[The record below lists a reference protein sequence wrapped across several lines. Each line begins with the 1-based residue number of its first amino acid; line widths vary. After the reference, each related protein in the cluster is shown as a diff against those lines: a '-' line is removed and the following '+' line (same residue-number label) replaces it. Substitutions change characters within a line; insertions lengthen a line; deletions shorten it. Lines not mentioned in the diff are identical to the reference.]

1 MLFALILAGGK
12 GTRLYPLSRS
22 NKPKQ
27 FLKIINN
34 KSFIRNTIERITPL
48 IGIDNIYIITN
59 KDYKNL
65 IIEDIPE
72 MNEKNIITEP
82 DNKETATCIA
92 YAALKFSKMDKDAQ
106 MVVLPSDHFI
116 DNNELF
122 LDTISCGIEICERKR
137 GLVTIGVPPLRP
149 ETGYGYIQFGEKISS
164 KIPAF
169 RVDRFTEKPNIEI
182 VKDFISRDNFLWN
195 TGIFIWRADTY
206 LRELEKYLPKMYKCL
221 IKIYQSIGEEDEEEV
236 IKEQYS
242 KIDGISVDFGILQ
255 KTRKAYV
262 IRGGFKWDDIG
273 SFSSISK
280 FLNFHNSNSYIGNI
294 YLNESE
300 NCSFIGEKKLIIGF
314 GLKDLVVVDTGD
326 VLLVMDKNREQ
337 EVKHLI
343 NNLKNNE
350 EFKKYL

>member
-34 KSFIRNTIERITPL
+34 KSFIRNTIERIKSL
-48 IGIDNIYIITN
+48 VEIDNIYIVTN
-59 KDYKNL
+59 KDYKSL
-65 IIEDIPE
+65 ILEDIPE
-72 MNEKNIITEP
+72 INEKNIITEP

-92 YAALKFSKMDKDAQ
+92 LAAIKLLKIDTDAT
-106 MVVLPSDHFI
+106 MLVFPSDHFI
-116 DNNELF
+116 DDNDIF
-122 LDTISCGIEICERKR
+122 LDTISSAIEIAERKR
-137 GLVTIGVPPLRP
+137 GLVTIGVPALRP
-149 ETGYGYIQFGEKISS
+149 ETGYGYIQFGEKITS
-164 KIPAF
+164 KSDAYK
-169 RVDRFTEKPNIEI
+169 VDRFTEKPNLEI
-182 VKDFISRDNFLWN
+182 AKDFILRKNFLWN
-195 TGIFIWRADTY
+195 TGIFIWRSDVY
-206 LRELEKYLPKMYKCL
+206 LRELERYLSKMHKCL
-221 IKIYQSIGEEDEEEV
+221 MRIYQSLDEENENEV
-236 IKEQYS
+236 IIEQYS

-262 IRGGFKWDDIG
+262 VKGSFKWDDIG

-280 FLNFHNSNSYIGNI
+280 FLNYNDSNSFVGNI

-343 NNLKNNE
+343 NNLKNKE

>member
-34 KSFIRNTIERITPL
+34 QSFIRNTVERIKSL
-48 IGIDNIYIITN
+48 IEINNIYIITN
-59 KDYKNL
+59 NDYKNL
-65 IIEDIPE
+65 ILEDIPE
-72 MNEKNIITEP
+72 ISEKNIITEP

-92 YAALKFSKMDKDAQ
+92 YAALKFLKMDKDAT

-116 DNNELF
+116 DHNELF
-122 LDTISCGIEICERKR
+122 IENIASGIEICERKR

-149 ETGYGYIQFGEKISS
+149 ETGYGYIQFGERIAS
-164 KIPAF
+164 KTESYK
-169 RVDRFTEKPNIEI
+169 VDRFTEKPNIEI
-182 VKDFISRDNFLWN
+182 AKEFISRENFLWN
-195 TGIFIWRADTY
+195 TGIFIWRADIY
-206 LRELEKYLPKMYKCL
+206 LRELEKYLPKMHKCL
-221 IKIYQSIGEEDEEEV
+221 SRIYQCLGEENETEV

-262 IRGGFKWDDIG
+262 IKGIFKWDDIG
-273 SFSSISK
+273 SFSSISR
-280 FLNFHNSNSYIGNI
+280 FLNFQSSNSFIGNI
-294 YLNESE
+294 YLNDSE

-343 NNLKNNE
+343 NNLKSNE
-350 EFKKYL
+350 ELKKYL